1 MQHEAH
7 EHTRA
12 EVLPHRC
19 IEAVYMV
26 TLLRDGFGFRPESR
40 DIVSDAYRS
49 FLLIVVASL
58 I

>member
-1 MQHEAH
+1 MSIL
-7 EHTRA
+7 R
-12 EVLPHRC
+12 LRYFLID

-26 TLLRDGFGFRPESR
+26 TLLRGGFGFRPESR
-40 DIVSDAYRS
+40 DIVSDANRS